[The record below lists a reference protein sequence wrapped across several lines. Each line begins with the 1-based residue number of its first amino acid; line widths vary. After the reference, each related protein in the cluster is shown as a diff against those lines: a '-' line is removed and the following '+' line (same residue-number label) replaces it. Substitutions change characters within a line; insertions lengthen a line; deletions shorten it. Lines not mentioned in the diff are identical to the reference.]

1 MALTATK
8 VGKKKATVMHKDGTT
23 EDVTLTNVK
32 YVPGLWVNLFSISQA
47 LKNGFSIGNKDVV
60 ITLTKG
66 STVLKFDRIIPTHQ
80 GFVIGMEIRSRTTGN
95 IAAAML
101 EAGSSIDINAAHE
114 MLGHISMASVRKTA
128 SMLGWKLTGKENP
141 CENCARAKSKQAS
154 VPKESKNPS
163 TKPCERLCIDISS
176 IRNSSFGGSKYWLL
190 IVDEATDYSWS
201 EFLSYKSDLGDR
213 LIKLIK
219 EINATE
225 DRKVKFIRCD
235 NAGENLAFEKAAKS
249 EGLGLTFEYTAP
261 GTPQQNGKV
270 ERKFA
275 TLYGRV

>member
-32 YVPGLWVNLFSISQA
+32 YVPGLWVNLFSIGQA

-101 EAGSSIDINAAHE
+101 EAGSAIDINAAHE
-114 MLGHISMASVRKTA
+114 MLGHISMNKIKYR
-128 SMLGWKLTGKENP
+128 
-141 CENCARAKSKQAS
+141 
-154 VPKESKNPS
+154 
-163 TKPCERLCIDISS
+163 S
-176 IRNSSFGGSKYWLL
+176 I
-190 IVDEATDYSWS
+190 I
-201 EFLSYKSDLGDR
+201 
-213 LIKLIK
+213 
-219 EINATE
+219 
-225 DRKVKFIRCD
+225 
-235 NAGENLAFEKAAKS
+235 
-249 EGLGLTFEYTAP
+249 
-261 GTPQQNGKV
+261 
-270 ERKFA
+270 
-275 TLYGRV
+275 